1 MLTARVLVT
10 GTDGTVHTLTMFN
23 DSITNITAEEEMN
36 VKRALL
42 TSGSL
47 KFIVDK
53 GDIVYSVEKLN

>member
-1 MLTARVLVT
+1 MT

-23 DSITNITAEEEMN
+23 DSITNIKAEGEMN